1 MLCVNGIT
9 FNMGLA
15 HSPSIISDGLV
26 FYLDAA
32 NRRSYSGS
40 GITVNSL
47 TGGIGGTLYNGV
59 GFGSTNSGYFTFDG
73 TNDYLDIP
81 SITSISGDFSVL
93 IWFKSNSSN
102 VNYARLM
109 DFDFANGF
117 WLGRSTSVN
126 TWGGGI
132 KEGVPPFG
140 IFLTLPDNEWHF
152 LASIRNSTTHIL
164 YGDGITNTNSNTV
177 TNTSLSSSKITLG
190 TSVFNDIYNG
200 IIAQVQIYNRALTQQ
215 EILQNYNATR
225 KRFGL

>member
-1 MLCVNGIT
+1 
-9 FNMGLA
+9 MGLA

-40 GITVNSL
+40 GNTANGLVS
-47 TGGIGGTLYNGV
+47 GIGGTLVNGT
-59 GFGSTNSGYFTFDG
+59 GFSSANNGSFFFDG
-73 TNDYLDIP
+73 TNDYINVP

-109 DFDFANGF
+109 DFDYANGF
-117 WLGRSTSVN
+117 WIGRSTSAN

-140 IFLTLPDNEWHF
+140 IFLTLPDSEWHF

-177 TNTSLSSSKITLG
+177 TNTTLSSSKITLG
-190 TSVFNDIYNG
+190 TSVYNDIYNG
-200 IIAQVQIYNRALTQQ
+200 IIAQVQIYNRALSST